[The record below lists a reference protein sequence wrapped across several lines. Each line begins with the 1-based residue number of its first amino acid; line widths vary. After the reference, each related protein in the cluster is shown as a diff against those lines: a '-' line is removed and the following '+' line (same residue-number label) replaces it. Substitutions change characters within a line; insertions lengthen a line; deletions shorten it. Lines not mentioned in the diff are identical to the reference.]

1 MRRFLLFA
9 LVVVFTSVIF
19 ASAATLDVDG
29 GVLQVFRIGVDIEVP
44 AAEKSTIV
52 VTDSTQILM
61 TTSTFPTSDESP
73 MTVDLETP

>member
-1 MRRFLLFA
+1 VRRFFLFV
-9 LVVVFTSVIF
+9 LVVALTSVVL

-52 VTDSTQILM
+52 VIDVTQDFI
-61 TTSTFPTSDESP
+61 TTSTSLSTEEPGTSADPENP
-73 MTVDLETP
+73 